1 MSKVNIESIVIVHGK
16 EGSVATLHFS
26 DPMKSCYISGTKALI
41 HTMVAKRVK
50 KVLKGDDDE

>member
-1 MSKVNIESIVIVHGK
+1 MSKKVNIESIVIVHGK

-26 DPMKSCYISGTKALI
+26 DPMYSCYISGTKALI

-50 KVLKGDDDE
+50 KVMKNNE